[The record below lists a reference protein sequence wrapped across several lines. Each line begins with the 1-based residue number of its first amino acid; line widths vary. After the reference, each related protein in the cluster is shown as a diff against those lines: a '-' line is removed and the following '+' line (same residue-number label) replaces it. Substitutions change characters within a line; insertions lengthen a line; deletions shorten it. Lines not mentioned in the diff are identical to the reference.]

1 MRQEAAALVNFD
13 PTNVVVRSTK
23 LTTKHHPCFER
34 RLVGVPAK
42 RRKAAVAALV
52 ASVAGGPLIAAP
64 AAASDLAILH
74 PRGVLRRLGKRF
86 FVMCITSRA
95 QLGN

>member
-52 ASVAGGPLIAAP
+52 ASVAGGSP
-64 AAASDLAILH
+64 AYSRPSGGVRPGH
-74 PRGVLRRLGKRF
+74 PTPSGRPP
-86 FVMCITSRA
+86 
-95 QLGN
+95 